1 RILVVDNDP
10 GVRDWLGNH
19 LNEFGY
25 GRFVSTSDSTNALDL
40 IRQERPELILLDMV
54 DADLSGLEILHVMR
68 QDHRLRQLAVL
79 AMVDKSDSDI
89 RSTCLALGV
98 TDLLTKPVDPAELQ
112 LRVRNGLL
120 NRIYRDQLVSQE
132 ERLQRQVRERT
143 ADLAASRREVVF
155 CLARAAEY
163 RDDDTGQH
171 VYRVGKY
178 VGIVARELGFSES
191 RIEMLELA
199 AQLHDI
205 GKIGIPDYILRKPG
219 RLLPTEYE
227 VMKHHCRI
235 GKDIIRPAEY
245 IWNSGTADYNH
256 RQFAS
261 NGMANSSLLLTAA
274 QIAQTHHE
282 WWDGTG
288 YPLGLKGED
297 IPIEGR
303 MTAVADVFDALCSKR
318 PYKQPYPHDRCFEIL
333 DEGSGTHFD
342 PAVVEAFIAR
352 ADEECE
358 RTAKAPSYGRSLVRS
373 FRSCLDRCVPNAVE
387 SYGFGSAVRPVALT
401 TTPARASLLTLPR
414 RGAPTSL
421 AATQRL
427 VPPGFGPRE
436 QNADVNPLDEL
447 TRLTSLLP
455 ESEPLFELAE
465 HIPASTTPEPYKQLL
480 VHDHHMTVTMEQY
493 HKSSVDVRVL
503 DERLDGDIYAR
514 KILLTKAGTDIP
526 VQFGIVRFNFHYVT
540 QEVRNEILSGKIPL
554 GRVLIT
560 HNVLRHIDLGAIL
573 RLTAGPG
580 LADYLKMP
588 VGAETYGRLAT
599 IFCNRQPAVD
609 LLEVSSLLENLPE

>member
-1 RILVVDNDP
+1 MTISSVSEWTAQPTPDSLCQRTGRLLVVDNDP
-10 GVRDWLGNH
+10 DVRDRLASD
-19 LNEFGY
+19 LTEFGY
-25 GRFVSTSDSTNALDL
+25 GRFLSTSDCTDALDL
-40 IRQERPELILLDMV
+40 IRQERPELILLDMM

-68 QDHRLRQLAVL
+68 QDHRLRHLAVL
-79 AMVDKSDSDI
+79 AMVDGSDPDM
-89 RSTCLALGV
+89 RSTCVKYGV

-120 NRIYRDQLVSQE
+120 NRLYRDQLVSQE

-163 RDDDTGQH
+163 RDDDTGHH

-219 RLLPTEYE
+219 KLLPTEYE

-245 IWNSGTADYNH
+245 VWTTGNGDYGH
-256 RQFAS
+256 HQYES
-261 NGMANSSLLLTAA
+261 NGMANSTLLLTAA

-318 PYKQPYPHDRCFEIL
+318 PYKQAFPHERCFEIL
-333 DEGSGTHFD
+333 DAGSGTHFD

-352 ADEECE
+352 ADEVLAVQE
-358 RTAKAPSYGRSLVRS
+358 AYG
-373 FRSCLDRCVPNAVE
+373 DDHQQ
-387 SYGFGSAVRPVALT
+387 SA
-401 TTPARASLLTLPR
+401 
-414 RGAPTSL
+414 
-421 AATQRL
+421 
-427 VPPGFGPRE
+427 E
-436 QNADVNPLDEL
+436 
-447 TRLTSLLP
+447 
-455 ESEPLFELAE
+455 
-465 HIPASTTPEPYKQLL
+465 
-480 VHDHHMTVTMEQY
+480 
-493 HKSSVDVRVL
+493 
-503 DERLDGDIYAR
+503 
-514 KILLTKAGTDIP
+514 
-526 VQFGIVRFNFHYVT
+526 
-540 QEVRNEILSGKIPL
+540 
-554 GRVLIT
+554 
-560 HNVLRHIDLGAIL
+560 
-573 RLTAGPG
+573 
-580 LADYLKMP
+580 
-588 VGAETYGRLAT
+588 
-599 IFCNRQPAVD
+599 
-609 LLEVSSLLENLPE
+609 